1 MSREYAD
8 KRIREA
14 LRLAK
19 GNATKARQ
27 QIVAWTN
34 DDPKLLQALTKPHL
48 TGIVAHAINRV
59 VSRMESG
66 ADEPEEIPETPASL
80 DMPPQ
85 TFGMEIMQALKESNA
100 VFGHEGGLTPGRRQA
115 SQRHIDALKKMA
127 AKSSSADGGGNGG
140 KGAGKG
146 KKTTR

>member
-1 MSREYAD
+1 MSREYAE

-34 DDPKLLQALTKPHL
+34 DDPKLLMALTKPHL

-59 VSRMESG
+59 LTRMESG
-66 ADEPEEIPETPASL
+66 ADEPEEIPETPTTL
-80 DMPPQ
+80 NMPPE
-85 TFGMEIMQALKESNA
+85 TFGQEIMQILKNSHT
-100 VFGHEGGLTPGRRQA
+100 VTFGHESSSGAPAGHRGQA
-115 SQRHIDALKKMA
+115 SQRHIDALNKIAKKA
-127 AKSSSADGGGNGG
+127 PPDSQKSGG
-140 KGAGKG
+140 K
-146 KKTTR
+146 KKTDR

>member
-1 MSREYAD
+1 MSREYAE

-34 DDPKLLQALTKPHL
+34 EDPKLLMALTKPHL

-59 VSRMESG
+59 LTRIENG
-66 ADEPEEIPETPASL
+66 ADEPEEIPETPAPL
-80 DMPPQ
+80 NMPPE
-85 TFGMEIMQALKESNA
+85 TFGQEIMQILKNSHT
-100 VFGHEGGLTPGRRQA
+100 VTFGHESSSGAPTGRRGQA
-115 SQRHIDALKKMA
+115 SQRHIDAMNKIAKKTPPT
-127 AKSSSADGGGNGG
+127 
-140 KGAGKG
+140 G
-146 KKTTR
+146 KKKTDR

>member
-1 MSREYAD
+1 MSREYAE

-34 DDPKLLQALTKPHL
+34 DDPKLLMALTKPHL

-59 VSRMESG
+59 ITRMESG
-66 ADEPEEIPETPASL
+66 ADEPEQIPDVPAPLNMPPET
-80 DMPPQ
+80 
-85 TFGMEIMQALKESNA
+85 FGQEIMNALKNSGA
-100 VFGHEGGLTPGRRQA
+100 VFGHEGGSGSGKRGQA
-115 SQRHIDALKKMA
+115 SQRHIDALNKIAKKA
-127 AKSSSADGGGNGG
+127 PPSTTT
-140 KGAGKG
+140 G
-146 KKTTR
+146 KKKTDR

>member
-34 DDPKLLQALTKPHL
+34 EDPKLLMALTKPHL

-66 ADEPEEIPETPASL
+66 LDEPEDIPETPAGL
-80 DMPPQ
+80 NMPPE
-85 TFGMEIMQALKESNA
+85 TFGMEIMQALKGSNA
-100 VFGHEGGLTPGRRQA
+100 VFGHEGAGPARRPQA
-115 SQRHIDALKKMA
+115 SQRHIDALKKIA
-127 AKSSSADGGGNGG
+127 AKSPTTG
-140 KGAGKG
+140 GKG
-146 KKTTR
+146 KKTDR

>member
-1 MSREYAD
+1 MSREYAE

-19 GNATKARQ
+19 GNATRARQ

-59 VSRMESG
+59 LTRIENG
-66 ADEPEEIPETPASL
+66 TDEMDDIPETPAAL
-80 DMPPQ
+80 DMPPE
-85 TFGMEIMQALKESNA
+85 TFGQEIMAALKDSNA
-100 VFGHEGGLTPGRRQA
+100 VFGHEAGHTPGKRGQA
-115 SQRHIDALKKMA
+115 SQRHIDALRRMAEKGNKKL
-127 AKSSSADGGGNGG
+127 KDD
-140 KGAGKG
+140 
-146 KKTTR
+146 R